1 MNLLTNRIV
10 PLLCTLA
17 LTGCGILPAWL
28 SFAHTA
34 TDIVLTSA
42 TGKSSGEHLL
52 SGVTGEDC
60 KFIRVIDTNQI
71 CMTKKEY
78 EVYLLTLKC
87 DTYQWDLFG
96 RASCAPEEIGTSN
109 FGKGAFS
116 P

>member
-1 MNLLTNRIV
+1 MKKNLAIPFLVVLT
-10 PLLCTLA
+10 LS
-17 LTGCGILPAWL
+17 GCGIVPAWL

-96 RASCAPEEIGTSN
+96 RASCAPEEIGTGN